1 MNQDNY
7 RPCAPRL
14 SQGDIVRAPI
24 GQFVGLRD
32 IADLAGLDSDGPAL
46 PYGDLGGIAM
56 SVPRL
61 RTPHTTVLRAWY
73 LPAIVV
79 TPDCDIDKDAEQIL
93 LAPIFPLRSYEEG
106 TRHALRAGEYVSAF
120 MLPAEPAM
128 QTSDGTVFPF
138 PESVVE
144 LGQTTT
150 VAPSLTA
157 AQRMVSLGETQI
169 DRLHEAWIRFVAL
182 KEISSTGTV
191 SAAVNQRIAK
201 VAVVESSKKRH
212 TVVLL
217 LDNGSALVLY
227 QEPRRK
233 GPQVAS
239 IKVSKGEFTPREV
252 CALIGSDLVL
262 RFENDDA
269 RTWDITCGELSLP
282 VRTLK
287 AAGTTEVLI
296 RCPDQ
301 PARTAILN
309 TNKRTCKIH
318 VEVASE
324 MGQLSTST

>member
-1 MNQDNY
+1 MNLDNY
-7 RPCAPRL
+7 CPCASRL

-32 IADLAGLDSDGPAL
+32 IPDLAGLDSDGPAL

-61 RTPHTTVLRAWY
+61 RTPRTTVLRAWY

-93 LAPIFPLRSYEEG
+93 LAPIFPLTSYEESA
-106 TRHALRAGEYVSAF
+106 RHALRAGEYVSAF

-128 QTSDGTVFPF
+128 QASDDTVFPF

-150 VAPSLTA
+150 VAPSLIA
-157 AQRMVSLGETQI
+157 AQRMVSLSETQI
-169 DRLHEAWIRFVAL
+169 DRLQEAWIRFVAL

-201 VAVVESSKKRH
+201 VAVVGSSKKRH

-217 LDNGSALVLY
+217 LDSGSALVLY

-239 IKVSKGEFTPREV
+239 IKVSRGEFTPREV
-252 CALIGSDLVL
+252 RALVGSDLVL
-262 RFENDDA
+262 RFENGDA
-269 RTWDITCGELSLP
+269 RAWDIACEELDLSS
-282 VRTLK
+282 RTLK
-287 AAGTTEVLI
+287 AADTTEVLI

-301 PARTAILN
+301 PAQAAILN
-309 TNKRTCKIH
+309 ANKRTCKIH
-318 VEVASE
+318 VEVADE